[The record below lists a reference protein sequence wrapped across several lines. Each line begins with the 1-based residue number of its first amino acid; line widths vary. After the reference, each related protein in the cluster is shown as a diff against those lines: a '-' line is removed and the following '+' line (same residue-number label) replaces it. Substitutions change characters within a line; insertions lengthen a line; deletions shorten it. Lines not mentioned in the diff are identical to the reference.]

1 MLPAQFFTTRDLG
14 RSLLFTHPLDRIEK
28 AFTRE
33 LAIERLGSRVLDGHA
48 DSSRPVTQS
57 YGG

>member
-28 AFTRE
+28 PFTR
-33 LAIERLGSRVLDGHA
+33 
-48 DSSRPVTQS
+48 
-57 YGG
+57 